1 MIHALVT
8 IKGEPDTKPQVKEYY
23 FANGID
29 QQILSNTVK
38 GITKKLLKQM
48 KINVNEVLLFY
59 LNYFI
64 GGFSSGTDVHE
75 MIDHATSLLSIDD
88 VMIGVSES
96 LSEIKFE
103 ITAENIPRQQF
114 VLVEPIVTSASGFA
128 SRYKKNGAY

>member
-1 MIHALVT
+1 M
-8 IKGEPDTKPQVKEYY
+8 KEYY